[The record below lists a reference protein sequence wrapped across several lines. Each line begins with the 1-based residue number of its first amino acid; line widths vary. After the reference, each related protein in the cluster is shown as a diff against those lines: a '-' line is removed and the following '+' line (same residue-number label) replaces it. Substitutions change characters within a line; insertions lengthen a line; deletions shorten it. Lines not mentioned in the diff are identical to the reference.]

1 MPVINSAT
9 VETLTAEVRVLM
21 VGSRQVTLSVFRQL
35 DWIDYDECEPF
46 GRVNEGEGRVVVG
59 KHILS
64 GVLARAKLI
73 QEQVWANTDGYHVQG
88 LLREKADLLK
98 KIESYEEAL
107 KRYDEKAAQY
117 RAIINDE
124 TKSLSDRG
132 HAEDNLGY
140 LKVYETDPSPKLQ
153 AVNKELV
160 NMENWKKRSEKN
172 IIYNRTQI
180 ARFNALPLIVL
191 AGLR

>member
-46 GRVNEGEGRVVVG
+46 GRVNEGDGRVVVG
-59 KHILS
+59 KHAGT

-73 QEQVWANTDGYHVQG
+73 QESVWSNTDGYHVQG
-88 LLREKADLLK
+88 LIREKQDLLK
-98 KIESYEEAL
+98 KIESYKESIKRFEA
-107 KRYDEKAAQY
+107 KAAKY
-117 RAIINDE
+117 REIINDE
-124 TKSLSDRG
+124 AKSLSERG
-132 HAEDNLGY
+132 SAETDLGY
-140 LKVYETDPSPKLQ
+140 LKIYDTDPSPRLE
-153 AVNKELV
+153 AVNKELT
-160 NMENWKKRSEKN
+160 NMENWKKQSDKN
-172 IIYNRTQI
+172 IIHNRTKV